1 MTVLKGANLLLMFVL
16 ELCVLG
22 SAGWWGFGL
31 DAPILVRI
39 VAGIAAIAVFV
50 AVWAIFGAAHDAR
63 IPVRGWKRAVL
74 EIVWFGGAGVL
85 LGFAWTPI
93 AGLVL
98 FLLWLGNAGLRLLWG
113 QVYAAGAEAELLGQ
127 TEA

>member
-1 MTVLKGANLLLMFVL
+1 MALNVLKGANLLLMFLL

-22 SAGWWGFGL
+22 SAIAWGFSL
-31 DAPILVRI
+31 DVPVIVRVP
-39 VAGIAAIAVFV
+39 VAVGAVAVFV

-63 IPVRGWKRAVL
+63 IPVRGWRRAVL
-74 EIVWFGGAGVL
+74 EIGWFGAAGVL
-85 LGFAWTPI
+85 LGFAWRPI

-113 QVYAAGAEAELLGQ
+113 QVYAAG
-127 TEA
+127 TEAP

>member
-1 MTVLKGANLLLMFVL
+1 MVKGANLLLMFLL

-22 SAGWWGFGL
+22 AAIAWGFSL
-31 DAPILVRI
+31 DVPTLVR
-39 VAGIAAIAVFV
+39 VLAAFGAVAVFV
-50 AVWAIFGAAHDAR
+50 AVWAVFGAAHDAR

-74 EIVWFGGAGVL
+74 EIVWFGAAGVL
-85 LGFAWTPI
+85 LGFAWHPI

-113 QVYAAGAEAELLGQ
+113 QVYAGGAEAPRPPAGD
-127 TEA
+127 